1 MTATLPNIQAYLA
14 LGIDPV
20 TKQPMKGSKG
30 VEGTDLNLKKDILR
44 FLRLIDEQDAVNRYV
59 WRNLPGTISSQ
70 DLERLLYY
78 KGQVTIFFEKTTM
91 EFYFMPFALEGGLD
105 FYGRF
110 AGIHP
115 IPVNQSASETKEERA
130 LRKYLG
136 DIKLKPVYSIKDPDD
151 ITADDYYKSAVILR
165 DYTPQLSETIIP
177 RQIVNDTLL
186 EAMAE
191 CVPLMRTHL
200 YCHTGV
206 KGMRVNDQDQADSV
220 TGANLQMK
228 RSALTGNPYT
238 PIVGTLDFQDL
249 AGGDSSGK
257 TDEYMIAMRALDNL
271 RLSGYGID
279 NGGLFEKKAHNLE
292 GEIQMNNAS
301 VGIVYQDGLS
311 IRQNFCNIANSI
323 WGTAIWCDAS
333 EDIINRDLNGD
344 GLSYDNNYGDN
355 SGNGGGDENG
365 SDDNA
370 EVQE

>member
-20 TKQPMKGSKG
+20 TKLPIKMGKG
-30 VEGTDLNLKKDILR
+30 VEGTDINLKNDILR

-59 WRNLPGTISSQ
+59 WRNLPGTLSSQ

-78 KGQVTIFFEKTTM
+78 KGQLALFFEKTTG
-91 EFYFMPFALEGGLD
+91 EFYFMPFAMEGGLD

-115 IPVNQSASETKEERA
+115 IPVNQRTANKKEMSALE
-130 LRKYLG
+130 KYLG
-136 DIKLKPVYSIKDPDD
+136 EIKLKPVYSIVDPDKM
-151 ITADDYYKSAVILR
+151 TMEDYMKSAVILK

-220 TGANLQMK
+220 VGANLQMK
-228 RSALTGNPYT
+228 KFALTGNPFT
-238 PIVGTLDFQDL
+238 PIVGTTEFQDL
-249 AGGDSSGK
+249 AGGDASGK

-279 NGGLFEKKAHNLE
+279 NGGLFEKKAHTLE
-292 GEIQMNNAS
+292 GEIQTNNAS

-311 IRQNFCNIANSI
+311 LRQNFANIANSI
-323 WGTAIWCDAS
+323 WGTAIWCDAN
-333 EDIINRDLNGD
+333 EDIINQDIDGD
-344 GLSYDNNYGDN
+344 GLSYYNNYGDG
-355 SGNGGGDENG
+355 SGNGGGESNG
-365 SDDNA
+365 NDNTQ
-370 EVQE
+370 VQD